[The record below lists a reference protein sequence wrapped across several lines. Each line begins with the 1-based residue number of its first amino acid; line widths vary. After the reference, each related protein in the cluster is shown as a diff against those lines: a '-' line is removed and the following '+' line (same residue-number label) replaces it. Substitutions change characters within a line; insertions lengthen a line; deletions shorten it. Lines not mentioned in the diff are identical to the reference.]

1 MKILIIGATGFIGKA
16 IYQTLR
22 NNSDE
27 VLASTR
33 DFIDFS
39 TLQNDKELIKKL
51 EGFDVVVNAVGIIA
65 EQKGQ
70 TFEQMHTIAPI
81 VLFDACKEA
90 GVKKVIHISALGSQN
105 GTTDYHVSKNRAD
118 EYLRE
123 SGLEYA
129 ILHPSV
135 VYGDDGK

>member
-90 GVKKVIHISALGSQN
+90 GVKKRGQVITI
-105 GTTDYHVSKNRAD
+105 T
-118 EYLRE
+118 
-123 SGLEYA
+123 
-129 ILHPSV
+129 
-135 VYGDDGK
+135 